1 MQSVFTIVIA
11 IGLAMYYE
19 WKLGLVTACFMP
31 LVLIGIYFQM
41 KVVMGQDSV
50 ETQALAASAKV
61 REKDTD
67 KSREIRTKFVYLIY
81 GLSWHH
87 SC

>member
-61 REKDTD
+61 RGK
-67 KSREIRTKFVYLIY
+67 RRQ
-81 GLSWHH
+81 
-87 SC
+87 